1 MRVLKILNRTRDTVL
16 ATQASVADTSRA
28 RNIGLL
34 RHKSLP
40 DGEGLWIVP
49 CEGVHTFFMKF
60 PIDVVYLD
68 RHKRVVKVRPNL
80 VPWRISLCLR
90 AHSVL
95 ELPAGKA
102 ARTETSRGD
111 QLEFSDAGE

>member
-1 MRVLKILNRTRDTVL
+1 MRFLKVVNRTRDTLL
-16 ATQASVADTSRA
+16 ATQAAVADTSRA

-34 RHKSLP
+34 RHKCLP

-68 RHKRVVKVRPNL
+68 RNQRVVKVCSNL

-90 AHSVL
+90 AYSVL

-102 ARTETSRGD
+102 AQTGTVAGD
-111 QLEFSDAGE
+111 QLELLDAGG